1 MDNEH
6 IQNLPLDQ
14 NLLFPSELLCSR
26 TQFII
31 PYIETY

>member
-14 NLLFPSELLCSR
+14 KLLFPIELLCSR

-31 PYIETY
+31 SYIETY